1 MRALGFTLPKAEIV
15 SLLHTHGVPRNP
27 SSSSSKSLP
36 TSTSTNTAQTPTT
49 RLLISLPQFQA
60 LMAQKILA
68 RDPRE
73 EVLRAF
79 ALFDQGDKGIIT
91 VDDLRR
97 VAREL
102 GEALEEE
109 EIVAMVEEFDLDGDG
124 GINREEFLGICLQ

>member
-1 MRALGFTLPKAEIV
+1 
-15 SLLHTHGVPRNP
+15 
-27 SSSSSKSLP
+27 
-36 TSTSTNTAQTPTT
+36 
-49 RLLISLPQFQA
+49 
-60 LMAQKILA
+60 MAQKILA